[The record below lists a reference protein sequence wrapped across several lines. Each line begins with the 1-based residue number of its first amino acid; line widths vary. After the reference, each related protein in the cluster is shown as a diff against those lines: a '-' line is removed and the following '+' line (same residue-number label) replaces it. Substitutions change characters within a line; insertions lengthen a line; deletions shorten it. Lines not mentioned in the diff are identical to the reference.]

1 MRLLSSHTSYIFHFM
16 EMLNN
21 SELLKDERNKTEFAK
36 LKKEQKVTELK
47 RKEITKRL
55 REYKKR
61 NK

>member
-1 MRLLSSHTSYIFHFM
+1 M